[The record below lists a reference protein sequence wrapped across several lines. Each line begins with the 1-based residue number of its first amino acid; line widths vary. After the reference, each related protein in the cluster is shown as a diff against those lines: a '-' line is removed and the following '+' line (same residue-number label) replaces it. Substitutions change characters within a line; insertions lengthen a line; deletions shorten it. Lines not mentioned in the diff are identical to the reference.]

1 MKITNWFQKDLNRVK
16 HTEVDFRINS
26 QDGYIT
32 VDKSDWIFGSQVFL
46 KLKRK
51 HDHMFQIVLTMS
63 PKEAL
68 EIGEHLVIHAKTRIR
83 HEGPVTN

>member
-26 QDGYIT
+26 RDGYLSI
-32 VDKSDWIFGSQVFL
+32 DKSDWIFGSQVSL

-63 PKEAL
+63 PAEAL
-68 EIGEHLVIHAKTRIR
+68 RIGAHLVIHAKKRIR
-83 HEGPVTN
+83 NEGPVTN

>member
-1 MKITNWFQKDLNRVK
+1 MKITNWFKKVLNRVK
-16 HTEVDFRINS
+16 HTKVDFRINS
-26 QDGYIT
+26 KDGYLS

-63 PKEAL
+63 PEEAL
-68 EIGEHLVIHAKTRIR
+68 KIGANLVLHAKKRIR
-83 HEGPVTN
+83 NEGPVTN